1 MKEVPFLLEIVI
13 KNKLTVKNW
22 NQISKPQLYIDGFFA
37 YSIWEE
43 WFSGLLIV
51 EQNISLY

>member
-13 KNKLTVKNW
+13 KNKLSVKNW

-37 YSIWEE
+37 YSVG
-43 WFSGLLIV
+43 FQFGKNGFLD
-51 EQNISLY
+51 Y